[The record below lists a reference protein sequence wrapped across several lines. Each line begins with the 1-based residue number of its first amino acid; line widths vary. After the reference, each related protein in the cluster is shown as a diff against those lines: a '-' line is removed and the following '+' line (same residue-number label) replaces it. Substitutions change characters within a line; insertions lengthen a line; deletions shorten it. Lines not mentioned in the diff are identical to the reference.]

1 MLLWQL
7 GWKELPKDGP
17 ESKTDV
23 FISYKTGVITYSLT
37 PYINLVILKT
47 CDFQF
52 NMAN

>member
-1 MLLWQL
+1 MSLWQL

-37 PYINLVILKT
+37 LYINLVILKT